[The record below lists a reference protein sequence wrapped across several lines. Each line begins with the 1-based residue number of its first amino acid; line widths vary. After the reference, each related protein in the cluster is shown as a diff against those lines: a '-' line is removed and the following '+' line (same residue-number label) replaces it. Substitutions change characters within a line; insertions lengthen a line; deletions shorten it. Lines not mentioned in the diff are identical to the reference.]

1 MVGNI
6 RGDDIATGTTL
17 CDYLQPFPPFGAG
30 YFRFGILLDIE
41 RHWALAAHKSWERH
55 RITLRKD
62 RARLPVLRS

>member
-30 YFRFGILLDIE
+30 YFRFGFLLDIE
-41 RHWALAAHKSWERH
+41 RLWALAAHN
-55 RITLRKD
+55 
-62 RARLPVLRS
+62 RAPPHNLAKR

>member
-30 YFRFGILLDIE
+30 YFRFGFFLDIE
-41 RHWALAAHKSWERH
+41 RLW
-55 RITLRKD
+55 
-62 RARLPVLRS
+62 P